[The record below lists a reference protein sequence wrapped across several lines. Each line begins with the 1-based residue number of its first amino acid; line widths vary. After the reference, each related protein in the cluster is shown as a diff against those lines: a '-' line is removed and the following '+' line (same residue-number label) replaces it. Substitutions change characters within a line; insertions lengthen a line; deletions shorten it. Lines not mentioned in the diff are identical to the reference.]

1 MGIFAVWGQDSLYN
15 GSGGMYECEVIE
27 ANSEQEAANYAR
39 TLSENIICS
48 YQEIYDILEE
58 QVEELCEEAEI
69 EYGAETNEEVILRE
83 NIYDLD
89 LNYGYVELDINKLPT
104 FALDELSKMFEVLD
118 NNFINEY
125 QIE

>member
-1 MGIFAVWGQDSLYN
+1 MGIFAVWGQDSLYS

-48 YQEIYDILEE
+48 YQEIYDTLEE
-58 QVEELCEEAEI
+58 QVEELCKEAEI

-104 FALDELSKMFEVLD
+104 FVLDELSKMFEVLD
-118 NNFINEY
+118 NDFINKY

>member
-1 MGIFAVWGQDSLYN
+1 MGIFAVWGQDSLYS

-48 YQEIYDILEE
+48 YQKIYDTLEE

-83 NIYDLD
+83 NI
-89 LNYGYVELDINKLPT
+89 PT

-118 NNFINEY
+118 NDFINKY